1 MSVVSFLVI
10 LAAGAALA
18 LAVGGVS
25 PAKPA
30 LARLHAERRQTTW
43 LNSMFR
49 S

>member
-18 LAVGGVS
+18 LAVGSVS

-30 LARLHAERRQTTW
+30 LARLDSERR
-43 LNSMFR
+43 R
-49 S
+49 SRGR

>member
-30 LARLHAERRQTTW
+30 MTSQSYIAPTRFVE
-43 LNSMFR
+43 
-49 S
+49 